1 MFFTSTST
9 FSTMKPRII
18 KKLWLRGLRR
28 LQFPYL
34 LFTRSFSGLL
44 LAQNWWDTIDEHLLL
59 GGALMFDDLERLQ
72 HQGVRAIVNLSA
84 ERPDN
89 RERLRAA
96 QIDYLW
102 LPVMDALP
110 PTVDQIQR
118 GLAWIEKR
126 LNHGHTVYIHC
137 AAGMGRSTTLLAC
150 WYIYAHRMSVPQVL
164 HFIKGRRPQVA
175 PTRWQIRRMEEFASL
190 VQQPAVPH
198 AYQRIAGKV

>member
-1 MFFTSTST
+1 MLFASTST
-9 FSTMKPRII
+9 LSTIKPRII

-44 LAQNWWDTIDEHLLL
+44 LAQNWWDMIDEHLLL
-59 GGALMFDDLERLQ
+59 GGALMFDDLDRLR

-89 RERLRAA
+89 RQRLQAA

-110 PTVDQIQR
+110 PTVDQIQC
-118 GLAWIEKR
+118 GLAWIEKQ
-126 LNHGHTVYIHC
+126 LNHGHTIYIHC

-150 WYIYAHRMSVPQVL
+150 WYIYAHGMSVPQVL
-164 HFIKGRRPQVA
+164 RFIKRRRPQVA

-190 VQQPAVPH
+190 VQSPAVPP
-198 AYQRIAGKV
+198 A